1 MTGEQGREAVWQNRI
16 ASLLCRRGKEDRMLK
31 KLESIIYNVQRGFFI
46 AVMTFMLLV
55 LSIHVIM
62 RFVFNSPIIW
72 TDEVITMMQGTLAF
86 AGIGYCFHKNQ
97 HTELSIVYDRV
108 PRPVQH
114 VFDLIS
120 NGVMLFCCIYM
131 VKYSW
136 AFTMQKNIPMNT
148 IPWMKQSWIYCF
160 ITVGFVVAA
169 CYIVLR
175 LVRVFQRI
183 AGKDVRGE

>member
-1 MTGEQGREAVWQNRI
+1 
-16 ASLLCRRGKEDRMLK
+16 
-31 KLESIIYNVQRGFFI
+31 
-46 AVMTFMLLV
+46 
-55 LSIHVIM
+55 
-62 RFVFNSPIIW
+62 
-72 TDEVITMMQGTLAF
+72 MMQGTLAF

-160 ITVGFVVAA
+160 ITGRSVVAGA
-169 CYIVLR
+169 RHCPPPGKGVSENCRKRCERGVKIVWRCCLS
-175 LVRVFQRI
+175 VFL
-183 AGKDVRGE
+183 AL